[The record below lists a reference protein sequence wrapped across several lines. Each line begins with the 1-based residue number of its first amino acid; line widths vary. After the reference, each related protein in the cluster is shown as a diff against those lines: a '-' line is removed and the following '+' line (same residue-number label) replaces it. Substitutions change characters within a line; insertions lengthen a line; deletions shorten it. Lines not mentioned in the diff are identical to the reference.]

1 MAFFAGSLLISN
13 LALQMG
19 VVRGKLERKLEKR
32 SGVSWAI
39 GSLSWTPWTGVQV
52 RHVAVEAPALGG
64 SPAARP
70 LCRAEL
76 DLKVHWSSLLRGALD
91 LREVRVRS
99 GQIAIPMELL
109 SLLPSEEV
117 QSPVGPSEPSLV
129 PVPRPERKED
139 LPEPAKKK
147 QKPGPSTGHEKTGSA
162 VASTFRII
170 IDQCDLEVY
179 SNEAKGTP
187 ALKLR
192 NFSGELPLGGK
203 DASGLIRCEGISI
216 GSQFFKV
223 NWASPVQWKH
233 PSLNLPP
240 AEIVW
245 NGFTIRSEGVLQMTR
260 TPRFAARIDIPASE
274 WASDSGAFPSALG
287 LKLQAKRLSLRGA
300 LNGNLARLSSWKG
313 DLAVEARG
321 VALGGDRNGQEVFF
335 NEGRMIATVRGGRFN
350 LLEARLQS
358 ERLSFLGN
366 GALLPDGRLGGVM
379 RVVADQ
385 DYAALLTRF
394 AIGAMWTGGWTRSW
408 LVPMETPDRYYRDII
423 LQGTVNQTM
432 VDVGRKGEAM
442 DLAQAWNRMRTFLRK
457 EALEPEKRTTAR
469 PAEQIFPQ

>member
-1 MAFFAGSLLISN
+1 MAFFAGSLLLSN
-13 LALQMG
+13 LVLQMG
-19 VVRGKLERKLEKR
+19 AVREKIERKLEKR

-52 RHVAVEAPALGG
+52 RNVAVEAPAFGDG
-64 SPAARP
+64 PAARP

-76 DLKVHWSSLLRGALD
+76 DLKVHWRSLLRGALD

-99 GQIAIPMELL
+99 GQIAIPMGLL
-109 SLLPSEEV
+109 FLLPSEEI
-117 QSPVGPSEPSLV
+117 QSPAGPSGPSPV
-129 PVPRPERKED
+129 PVPRQERKED
-139 LPEPAKKK
+139 LPKPTKKR
-147 QKPGPSTGHEKTGSA
+147 QKPGPSTGHDKAGLA

-179 SNEAKGTP
+179 SNEAEGNP

-203 DASGLIRCEGISI
+203 DSSGLIRCEGISI

-223 NWASPVQWKH
+223 DWASPVQWKH
-233 PSLNLPP
+233 PALNLPP

-274 WASDSGAFPSALG
+274 RSSDSGTLPSALG

-300 LNGNLARLSSWKG
+300 LNGRLALLSSWKG
-313 DLAVEARG
+313 DLAVEASG
-321 VALGGDRNGQEVFF
+321 VALGGDKKGQEVFF
-335 NEGRMIATVRGGRFN
+335 NEGRMMATMRGGRFN

-358 ERLSFLGN
+358 ERLSLLGN
-366 GALLPDGRLGGVM
+366 GVLLPNGQLGGVM

-385 DYAALLTRF
+385 DYASMLTRF

-408 LVPMETPDRYYRDII
+408 LAPMETPDRYYRDII
-423 LQGTVNQTM
+423 LQGTVNQAM
-432 VDVGRKGEAM
+432 VDVGRKGETM
-442 DLAQAWNRMRTFLRK
+442 DLTEAWDRMRVFLRK

-469 PAEQIFPQ
+469 PTEQIFTQ